1 MDLNKK
7 QMHCLLMGR
16 RIVDQFYLDEDFNV
30 PDAKDDVLKIIYGKA
45 EIHIDDVKTV
55 ESYLRVSG
63 RLYFHVL
70 YSPSRM
76 EPRLDM
82 LEGNFPFEEMVYLDG
97 ETGGN
102 YFVSSSRVEFM
113 PSLVHSRKLG
123 IRAMVELEINCEDI
137 KDEEIKHLELS
148 QKDLEA
154 RYTDLKMART
164 LSLYDKDIKDTK
176 QRLTSLVRE
185 IDRCIALLNE

>member
-1 MDLNKK
+1 MTEEDKKLVSTFEGKLRHFMFLYDELKQENADLK
-7 QMHCLLMGR
+7 HLLT
-16 RIVDQFYLDEDFNV
+16 Q
-30 PDAKDDVLKIIYGKA
+30 
-45 EIHIDDVKTV
+45 
-55 ESYLRVSG
+55 
-63 RLYFHVL
+63 
-70 YSPSRM
+70 
-76 EPRLDM
+76 
-82 LEGNFPFEEMVYLDG
+82 
-97 ETGGN
+97 
-102 YFVSSSRVEFM
+102 
-113 PSLVHSRKLG
+113 
-123 IRAMVELEINCEDI
+123 